1 MSENGPHPFLGSAEL
16 SRLQQILDAAC
27 QELNIQD
34 SNASRHVRELLGR
47 QLIVLRDTSEYDD
60 EALLKRIVD
69 RARLLGFDPD
79 PGVIAER
86 FQRLIGDI

>member
-1 MSENGPHPFLGSAEL
+1 MAHTLSSEVQSYLGS
-16 SRLQQILDAAC
+16 SRSSTPHAKNSISRT
-27 QELNIQD
+27 